1 MRIDDLNRAPQSQE
15 AAKADAARLDVAK
28 DNAPASRN
36 ADSDAAAI
44 SDLATALAP
53 SDARIE
59 ALRLQVERGEY
70 SVPAQDI
77 AGSILDEHTSVEE
90 QSPSVNTRS

>member
-1 MRIDDLNRAPQSQE
+1 MRIDDLNGAPQARE
-15 AAKADAARLDVAK
+15 AAKSDAVRPDSTRGTP
-28 DNAPASRN
+28 PASRN
-36 ADSDAAAI
+36 ADTDAVAI

-70 SVPAQDI
+70 KVSANDI
-77 AGSILDEHTSVEE
+77 ARGIMDEHTVS
-90 QSPSVNTRS
+90 

>member
-1 MRIDDLNRAPQSQE
+1 MRIDDLNGAPPARE
-15 AAKADAARLDVAK
+15 AAKADAVRPDGTRGH
-28 DNAPASRN
+28 APASRH
-36 ADSDAAAI
+36 AETDAVAI

-70 SVPAQDI
+70 KVSATDVARGI
-77 AGSILDEHTSVEE
+77 IDEHTI
-90 QSPSVNTRS
+90 P

>member
-1 MRIDDLNRAPQSQE
+1 MRIDDLNRASQAQE
-15 AAKADAARLDVAK
+15 AAKADAVRPDGTKGSAT
-28 DNAPASRN
+28 ASRN

-59 ALRLQVERGEY
+59 ALRVQVERGEY
-70 SVPAQDI
+70 NVSASAVAQDI
-77 AGSILDEHTSVEE
+77 IDEHTI
-90 QSPSVNTRS
+90 R

>member
-1 MRIDDLNRAPQSQE
+1 MRIDDLNGAPQARE
-15 AAKADAARLDVAK
+15 AAKADAVRPDATKGSSQAT
-28 DNAPASRN
+28 RN
-36 ADSDAAAI
+36 GDTDAVSI

-70 SVPAQDI
+70 KVSANDVARGI
-77 AGSILDEHTSVEE
+77 IDEHTI
-90 QSPSVNTRS
+90 P